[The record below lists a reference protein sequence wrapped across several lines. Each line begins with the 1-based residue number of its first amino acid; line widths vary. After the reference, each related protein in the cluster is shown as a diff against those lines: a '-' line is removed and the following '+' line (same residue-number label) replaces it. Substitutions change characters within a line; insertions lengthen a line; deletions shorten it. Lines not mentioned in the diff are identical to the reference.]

1 MRRSVMLLVAVVVT
15 AIMPAIAAQAAVP
28 LGLPR
33 TIAFSRTNGTGTHI
47 FSIEPDGTELT
58 QLASG
63 PGVDSKPAWNVD
75 ASAITFTRRSAST
88 TDVWIMNPDGS
99 DPHVFLPNA
108 SSLVWSPSGEGVAF
122 VRIRN
127 GNHDIW
133 TAGADGTHRIRL
145 TTDGARDVQPVWPL
159 EGRLWFVSDR
169 SGRDRIYSM
178 KSDGTGLV
186 RLTSGPREQ
195 RQPSGNGVELVYEQD
210 DGNDGD
216 IVRLWTPTRSVT
228 VKRGGPADDR
238 DPDLAF
244 DGELVFRR
252 RLADGS
258 SRLIHRWIGGS
269 GPGTVLS
276 DGSALDRSPAWAP
289 ASAWERAQDD
299 QAKGNLLE
307 AAATAQE
314 IRDDT
319 GSFDAGVMEMYSA
332 NPTLNYVT
340 EIGDSDQPELIS
352 ILPDGTS
359 WSAAALSDSGTCYY
373 IRLDDIVGTT
383 SGMDF
388 SASAATNCSGADA
401 ATGAYSY
408 G

>member
-28 LGLPR
+28 LEPPR

-58 QLASG
+58 QLTSG
-63 PGVDSKPAWNVD
+63 PGVDGKPAWNVD
-75 ASAITFTRRSAST
+75 ASAITFTRKSVST

-99 DPHVFLPNA
+99 DPHVFLPN
-108 SSLVWSPSGEGVAF
+108 SRSLVWSPSGESVAF

-133 TAGADGTHRIRL
+133 TADADGTHGIRL
-145 TTDGARDVQPVWPL
+145 TTHGARDVQPVWPL

-186 RLTSGPREQ
+186 RLTSGPGEQ
-195 RQPSGNGVELVYEQD
+195 RHPSGNGVELVYEQD

-216 IVRLWTPTRSVT
+216 IVRLWTPTGSVT
-228 VKRGGPADDR
+228 VELGGAADDR

-276 DGSALDRSPAWAP
+276 DRSAVDRSPAWPP

-319 GSFDAGVMEMYSA
+319 GSFDADVMDMHSA
-332 NPTLNYVT
+332 NPTLTYLGALV
-340 EIGDSDQPELIS
+340 DSRTPEEIS
-352 ILPDGTS
+352 IDPAGTS
-359 WSAAALSDSGTCYY
+359 WSAAALSDSGTCFY
-373 IRLDDIVGTT
+373 IRLDDVVGTT
-383 SGMDF
+383 YGLESG
-388 SASAATNCSGADA
+388 ASAGSSCSGTEA
-401 ATGAYSY
+401 AGAQ
-408 G
+408 GAAW

>member
-1 MRRSVMLLVAVVVT
+1 MSSTCDRSVMLLVAVVVT
-15 AIMPAIAAQAAVP
+15 AIMPAIAVQAAVP
-28 LGLPR
+28 LELPR

-58 QLASG
+58 QLTSG
-63 PGVDSKPAWNVD
+63 PDVDSKPAWNVD

-186 RLTSGPREQ
+186 RLTSGPGEQ

-210 DGNDGD
+210 DGNEWTRESALRRKRRRSEPRVRAC
-216 IVRLWTPTRSVT
+216 VRLGAGPGRPGEREPP
-228 VKRGGPADDR
+228 RGGSHRSR
-238 DPDLAF
+238 DPRRHR
-244 DGELVFRR
+244 LVRR
-252 RLADGS
+252 R
-258 SRLIHRWIGGS
+258 RH
-269 GPGTVLS
+269 
-276 DGSALDRSPAWAP
+276 
-289 ASAWERAQDD
+289 
-299 QAKGNLLE
+299 
-307 AAATAQE
+307 
-314 IRDDT
+314 
-319 GSFDAGVMEMYSA
+319 
-332 NPTLNYVT
+332 
-340 EIGDSDQPELIS
+340 GDVFGE
-352 ILPDGTS
+352 PD
-359 WSAAALSDSGTCYY
+359 
-373 IRLDDIVGTT
+373 V
-383 SGMDF
+383 
-388 SASAATNCSGADA
+388 
-401 ATGAYSY
+401 
-408 G
+408 